1 MINSFKA
8 ATLGNII
15 VIII

>member
-8 ATLGNII
+8 AILGNII